1 MSYIVQADLLG
12 QISEPQLTQLTD
24 DAGSGVIDDVKVA
37 QAITDAEAEINGYVA
52 TRYSTPIAAPVPDLI
67 KKLAIDIS
75 VYNLW
80 RRRQKIPE
88 LIRTAYEDAVKKLEA
103 IAKGT
108 ITLGVDPA
116 PAESTK
122 GSAGETSG
130 PERVFD
136 RDKLGNF

>member
-1 MSYIVQADLLG
+1 MAYIVQDDLLG
-12 QISEPQLTQLTD
+12 QLPQAQLVQLTD
-24 DAGSGVIDDVKVA
+24 DIGNGVIDETRVT
-37 QAITDAEAEINGYVA
+37 QAITDAEAEIDGYVA
-52 TRYSTPIAAPVPDLI
+52 TRYAVPIAAPVPALI
-67 KKLAIDIS
+67 KKLAIDIT

-80 RRRQKIPE
+80 RRRQKIPDM
-88 LIRTAYEDAVKKLEA
+88 IRTAYEDAVKKLEA

-122 GSAGETSG
+122 SSAGETSG

-136 RDKLGNF
+136 RDKLGSF